1 MDLEPL
7 RTKLIADTNQFT
19 PQIQRARDEFGRFIK
34 TTDGATQAMQRHTRG
49 VESATKALRDAQK
62 QAKDHVHSINDI
74 SRALNAQR
82 NVYHTLKGAVVE
94 AYEAASEG
102 AKIMAAE
109 QFFKNAGKSIGD
121 YRKATNGMVSDAE
134 LMKKANLADSMGISE
149 GAFKQLVM
157 VAEASALKTGQSF
170 DYMFNSIIVGSARS
184 SRLLLDNLG
193 IIVSVGTANDKW
205 ADANNRT
212 VESMTAQEKQ
222 LAFIDEVMIKSHG
235 TLVEYANTT
244 DRTAESFAK
253 FDANVQN
260 LADSIKIGLTKAFAS
275 VLPDLNAQLSNI
287 LEMLRSEQWSD
298 VGKYIGLR
306 LLQGVALGISSGM
319 SMLNPVQALL
329 KAAGM
334 DIDFS
339 GMKYVA
345 ASLGQQADTT
355 LANAKAVRGGAQKQS
370 YIDANNQLNLI
381 KQLTGT
387 DWSQAIQNFVDLGS
401 AGIDRLTDVAIKEFL
416 RMQLEAGELGKA
428 FGSWTKKA
436 LPEGAAGANKGR
448 STGIGVSDLHSANQA
463 FDKWLAGVLER
474 EFVSA
479 GRMLVAPFVS
489 ELTNALS
496 ASTVETNRQTKRLA
510 EIQKLLDEA
519 ALERAQEV
527 AGRVQGA
534 TEAVLGGGGLLGP
547 IMGAIAPALGSSIT
561 AALTAASMS
570 TAVAGPLGGVLAGAA
585 VVLVGLIDKLKP
597 ITNLLGAIVDGLSLL
612 IQHGLGDLLATLEPL
627 SPALR
632 ELLAAVGILV
642 GSALRPFISMMAIG
656 VGIVT
661 AVVQAVSFL
670 LVVLSPFI
678 EAIFTVVGIFV
689 TFGTALLGLVGGV
702 EGVVGSMKTT
712 LAVWGSIVLGAA
724 IAFNN
729 GFVAI
734 ARSWF
739 GLKGFGKYLDYDDFQ
754 MGDDEAIED
763 NTDAV
768 AENTRALRDFSREFR
783 NLPQNY
789 KVAGA
794 IYNASAPGM
803 GRASLGG
810 AIRIGSGTGLSA
822 EDISNMNGL
831 RDRL

>member
-82 NVYHTLKGAVVE
+82 NVYHTLKGAVVD

-134 LMKKANLADSMGISE
+134 LMKKANLADSMGIDE
-149 GAFKQLVM
+149 ATFKKLVM

-170 DYMFNSIIVGSARS
+170 DHMFNSIIVGTARS

-193 IIVSVGTANDKW
+193 IIVSVKQANETYAKSVNKVVEELTA
-205 ADANNRT
+205 
-212 VESMTAQEKQ
+212 EEKQ
-222 LAFIDEVMIKSHG
+222 LAFVNEVAKQSQG
-235 TLVEYANTT
+235 TLDEYANTT
-244 DRTAESFAK
+244 DRTAESFSR

-260 LADSIKIGLTKAFAS
+260 LADTIKITLAEAFSKILPEISSALKSLRGMIEAEDWHALGSYMGFQVLRGLAYAFSKVDPGGFFEKARAAFEAQANLIAYKSNTEQQAVDNFNKQEALTAKQEIEGLTNESIPSLIARF
-275 VLPDLNAQLSNI
+275 
-287 LEMLRSEQWSD
+287 E
-298 VGKYIGLR
+298 
-306 LLQGVALGISSGM
+306 ALGSTGSAVLDTLVADLIRF
-319 SMLNPVQALL
+319 N
-329 KAAGM
+329 KAADNFLNIRNDPNFGKKAP
-334 DIDFS
+334 S
-339 GMKYVA
+339 EPVTKPGGRGSK
-345 ASLGQQADTT
+345 GKADKEYEFPQK
-355 LANAKAVRGGAQKQS
+355 LA
-370 YIDANNQLNLI
+370 
-381 KQLTGT
+381 
-387 DWSQAIQNFVDLGS
+387 
-401 AGIDRLTDVAIKEFL
+401 DVIA
-416 RMQLEAGELGKA
+416 RAMADLEARWGLA
-428 FGSWTKKA
+428 VASPFTK
-436 LPEGAAGANKGR
+436 
-448 STGIGVSDLHSANQA
+448 D
-463 FDKWLAGVLER
+463 
-474 EFVSA
+474 
-479 GRMLVAPFVS
+479 
-489 ELTNALS
+489 LTNALS
-496 ASTVETNRQTKRLA
+496 LSATETNRQTKRLA
-510 EIQKLLDEA
+510 EIQRLLDEA
-519 ALERAQEV
+519 ALERAQEI

-534 TEAVLGGGGLLGP
+534 TESVLSGGGLLSP
-547 IMGAIAPALGSSIT
+547 ILGAIAPALGSSIT
-561 AALTAASMS
+561 AALSAAEMGTAA
-570 TAVAGPLGGVLAGAA
+570 AGPLGGVLAGVA

-597 ITNLLGAIVDGLSLL
+597 VTNLIGAIVDGLSLL

-689 TFGTALLGLVGGV
+689 TFGTALIGLIGGV
-702 EGVVGSMKTT
+702 EGVVGGIKTT
-712 LAVWGSIVLGAA
+712 LAVWGSTVLGAA

-729 GFVAI
+729 AIVGIVQSLGF
-734 ARSWF
+734 
-739 GLKGFGKYLDYDDFQ
+739 KGFGKYLDYDDFQ